1 MCLQSERAKE
11 VNHRLQKKGKIT
23 MSDKL
28 EIRGEN
34 ECFTL
39 PYLFELN
46 YTDKELTAHA
56 FFNIIT
62 LNCITELVQD
72 EHLWLKSVY
81 I

>member
-1 MCLQSERAKE
+1 
-11 VNHRLQKKGKIT
+11 
-23 MSDKL
+23 MSVS
-28 EIRGEN
+28 
-34 ECFTL
+34 
-39 PYLFELN
+39 PYPTFFELN

-62 LNCITELVQD
+62 LNCITEIVQD